1 MEKSKTKTRD
11 ILFFSKKNNRMMCVH
26 TEQARE
32 YAQRLE
38 DSEDIACYE
47 VNVTLD
53 KSRYLNV
60 SQVDIRKEY
69 FQIQWMT
76 DFLLHYQNGQTGV
89 RELSDKRALQ
99 KRAVAERLEFSRRF
113 WEASNVYDW
122 KVVIVNF
129 GGTE

>member
-47 VNVTLD
+47 VNCII
-53 KSRYLNV
+53 KMARQV
-60 SQVDIRKEY
+60 S
-69 FQIQWMT
+69 
-76 DFLLHYQNGQTGV
+76 G
-89 RELSDKRALQ
+89 S
-99 KRAVAERLEFSRRF
+99 
-113 WEASNVYDW
+113 
-122 KVVIVNF
+122 
-129 GGTE
+129 